1 MAYKSWLTHYISTSF
16 LTTHNTASHSQCCHQ
31 MLLTVGITYSQ
42 LGRILYI
49 LYDPDPFDFLHL
61 SFSVLFQTDKLHV
74 RLKRLHHMQTSPP
87 GSTSAQI
94 NSTRDSQ
101 YFRADHS
108 NGVAGRQREIG
119 FNAAAFLKLGWQFG
133 NFKPS
138 PHELWGQKH
147 ARVQRQLRAMWV
159 QTMNKSTY
167 SNIWYVFY
175 KNLLYTSWGS
185 N

>member
-1 MAYKSWLTHYISTSF
+1 
-16 LTTHNTASHSQCCHQ
+16 

-42 LGRILYI
+42 LGWILYI

-61 SFSVLFQTDKLHV
+61 SFSVLFHTDKLHV
-74 RLKRLHHMQTSPP
+74 RLKRLHDMQTLSP
-87 GSTSAQI
+87 GSTFAQI
-94 NSTRDSQ
+94 NSMGLTVFQSWPLEWSCSSSKWNWFQCSGLSQ
-101 YFRADHS
+101 T
-108 NGVAGRQREIG
+108 
-119 FNAAAFLKLGWQFG
+119 GWQFG

-159 QTMNKSTY
+159 QAMNKSTY
-167 SNIWYVFY
+167 SDIWYVFY